1 MLVTRREECHR
12 TNEIV
17 WRSLWPQESKRKIQ
31 KESSTRKPQERT
43 KDYLEIYPKVIRCNG
58 SHTSYNGDDP
68 VSLTKDGPRMK
79 AWEEMRASDRQ
90 WTWYYH
96 SVTPLRDISKL
107 TSRKVKHD
115 RSLPQETQRSKEI
128 LTQAVKFSKRQDK
141 EVENPQK
148 QKFQPMCR
156 NDKSIGT
163 RYPEEKSKINKRRTA
178 NRCIRLIL
186 ALITAKWIDQMK
198 FNRRM

>member
-1 MLVTRREECHR
+1 MQRITHILQWWWSCFTDKR
-12 TNEIV
+12 
-17 WRSLWPQESKRKIQ
+17 WPKDEGLGRDES
-31 KESSTRKPQERT
+31 
-43 KDYLEIYPKVIRCNG
+43 
-58 SHTSYNGDDP
+58 
-68 VSLTKDGPRMK
+68 
-79 AWEEMRASDRQ
+79 ARQ

-148 QKFQPMCR
+148 QELQPMCR

-186 ALITAKWIDQMK
+186 ALITAKCIDQMK